1 MKTKNI
7 IKSIFISL
15 GTVFVFNKYISYKS
29 NINNTFKKDNY
40 KSFESIFGNIKY
52 TEKGTGKPL
61 LLIHNLS
68 EGDNI
73 NEWNYITDYLSN
85 ENKVYSLNLLGCGN
99 SNKDNIIYTN
109 FMYSRLIA
117 DFIKKVIKDKSIII
131 TSGNSNYIAVST
143 EIYEKGLI
151 DKIIMI
157 NPAKPTTLNYNKI
170 FIKLIK
176 LPLIGTLIYNY
187 KFSKR
192 KMLKN
197 LDKNYRIY
205 EYINSKY
212 DSIHYDKDKSKYLY
226 ASIVEGK
233 TDINYE
239 NYLSRINLEIYS
251 YIDNKHTYP
260 HIEKPEKVFKY
271 IKNYI

>member
-1 MKTKNI
+1 MKAKKI
-7 IKSIFISL
+7 IKSLFVSI
-15 GTVFVFNKYISYKS
+15 GTMFAFNQYISITS
-29 NINNTFKKDNY
+29 GINNTFKKSSY
-40 KSFESIFGNIKY
+40 KTFESIFGEIKY
-52 TEKGTGKPL
+52 LELGEGKPL

-73 NEWNYITDYLSN
+73 NEWNYITEYLSK
-85 ENKVYSLNLLGCGN
+85 ENKVFSLNLLGCGN

-109 FMYSRLIA
+109 YMYSRLIS
-117 DFIKKVIKDKSIII
+117 DFIKKIIKDKTIII

-143 EIYEKGLI
+143 EIYEQGLI

-157 NPAKPTTLNYNKI
+157 NPAKPTTINYNKLL
-170 FIKLIK
+170 IKIIK
-176 LPLIGTLIYNY
+176 LPVIGTLIYNY
-187 KFSKR
+187 KFSKI
-192 KMLKN
+192 KMLKD
-197 LDKNYRIY
+197 LDKSYRIH
-205 EYINSKY
+205 EYMNSKY

-239 NYLSRINLEIYS
+239 NYLSRIKLDIYS
-251 YIDNKHTYP
+251 YIDNKHAYP
-260 HIEKPEKVFKY
+260 HIEKPEKVYKF